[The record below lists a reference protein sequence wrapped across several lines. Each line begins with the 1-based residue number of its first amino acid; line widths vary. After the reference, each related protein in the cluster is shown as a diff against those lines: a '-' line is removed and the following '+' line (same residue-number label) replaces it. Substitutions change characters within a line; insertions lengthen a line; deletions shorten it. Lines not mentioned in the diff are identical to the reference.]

1 MKKLEEMHRV
11 YFKFSGEL
19 LEQKFLV
26 FSMEV
31 SRVFCLLFSSSCTKK
46 RLDFGVHLNK
56 DSEYEL
62 SVSRF
67 FYG

>member
-46 RLDFGVHLNK
+46 K
-56 DSEYEL
+56 I
-62 SVSRF
+62 RF
-67 FYG
+67 WCTFK